1 MPEALRDIL
10 TISGSGSPAGDAQ
23 SQRDRWHEVV
33 NAFRT
38 GRIVSSCIS
47 GIETLADDWNVVVVH
62 YEGYRVLIPIGEM
75 MIDLDGDGRERADTV
90 NRQIRIANNM
100 LGAQIDFIIRSVDEA
115 AGSIV
120 ASRKDA
126 MMKKRRIFYL
136 PGEDGKAPMIF
147 PGRKVEARVIAVAP
161 KVVRLEVFGIEISVR
176 VRDMCHVWLLDAAER
191 YTIGDVVQVTVKTV
205 EGTAPE
211 FLKVTVDAKGEQE
224 EQARAELSRC
234 CRQGK
239 YSGIITDVYRGTYY
253 LRLDTGVNAIAHST
267 TSTTVP
273 GRGDRV
279 GFVATRVNPDVGFAE
294 GIITRM
300 IRQAGGPGM

>member
-1 MPEALRDIL
+1 MPEATREIL
-10 TISGSGSPAGDAQ
+10 TISGSGSFGAD
-23 SQRDRWHEVV
+23 DRFQKDGWHEVI

-38 GRIVSSCIS
+38 GRIVSGCIS

-75 MIDLDGDGRERADTV
+75 MIDLNGDGREKAGIV
-90 NRQIRIANNM
+90 NRQVRIANNM

-115 AGSIV
+115 AGSVV

-126 MMKKRRIFYL
+126 MMKKRQIFYL

-161 KVVRLEVFGIEISVR
+161 KVVRLEVFGVEISVR
-176 VRDMCHVWLLDAAER
+176 VRDMCHAWLLDAAER
-191 YTIGDVVQVTVKTV
+191 YAIGDVVLVEIKSI
-205 EGTAPE
+205 EGTVPE
-211 FLKVTVDAKGEQE
+211 SLKVTVDAKGAQE

-253 LRLDTGVNAIAHST
+253 LRLDTGVNAIAHSA

-279 GFVATRVNPDVGFAE
+279 GFVATRINPDAGFAE

-300 IRQAGGPGM
+300 IRQAMRE